1 MDGPRGGSPGG
12 LQISIEQPSDGVA
25 IVAPSGELDMS
36 NGEVLGQAI
45 DKARQDGAQNLIVDL
60 RELSF
65 MDSSGLRLL
74 LDTWNESKLSERRLS
89 IVVSKSGL
97 VRRVLEISGCDT
109 ILPVVDDLK
118 DAL

>member
-1 MDGPRGGSPGG
+1 MNGPRDGAGG
-12 LQISIEQPSDGVA
+12 LQISVEQPSDGVVV
-25 IVAPSGELDMS
+25 VAPSGELDMS
-36 NGEVLGQAI
+36 NAEVLEEAI
-45 DKARQDGAQNLIVDL
+45 KQARQDAAQKLIIDL

-74 LDTWNESKLSERRLS
+74 LDTWNESKLSDRRLS

-109 ILPVVDDLK
+109 ILPVVDDL
-118 DAL
+118 DEAL